1 MRLRLENTHG
11 FWRAEVSVGPV
22 PITAKKACLFPNGP
36 VKQSCVM
43 ESAPALTAFE
53 RSAIPTDARTLSTRW
68 SCPTIVF
75 AATCIL
81 VGIVWDISWHSTI
94 GRDTFWTPAHICI
107 HLGGTLGG
115 LVCGWLVLRASFF
128 GTAEDRAASVKVW
141 GFRGPLGAWVT
152 IWGALAM
159 LTSAPFDNWW
169 HDAYGLD
176 VEILSPPHSVLA
188 AGMYFH
194 VVGGL
199 LLVLSLQ
206 NRSAEAQQSRGR
218 WLFAFAGGILVCLA
232 AIMMTEKSLP
242 NQQHSAS
249 FYRMACGVFPFLL
262 VALGRASKLAWPAT
276 TIAGIY
282 MALMCAAVWILPLFP
297 AEPKLAP
304 IFNPVKH
311 MVPPAFPLLLIV
323 PAFAM
328 DLAFRGIGRGRGWK
342 RDLLLAAALG
352 TAFTVLFVITQ
363 WEFSKVLI
371 SPDAKNWFFNGSGF
385 FTFADTPGEHWH
397 RFWRLDSDPVTTRAL
412 FNAWLV
418 AVIASALGVAAGNWM
433 SKVKR

>member
-1 MRLRLENTHG
+1 MRTP
-11 FWRAEVSVGPV
+11 WY
-22 PITAKKACLFPNGP
+22 
-36 VKQSCVM
+36 
-43 ESAPALTAFE
+43 
-53 RSAIPTDARTLSTRW
+53 
-68 SCPTIVF
+68 CPLIVF

-115 LVCGWLVLRASFF
+115 LLSGWLVLRATFSSDPAIRDS
-128 GTAEDRAASVKVW
+128 GVRVW

-199 LLVLSLQ
+199 LLVLSYQ
-206 NRSAEAQQSRGR
+206 NRTANEHQAGGR
-218 WLFAFAGGILVCLA
+218 WLYAFAAGILVCLA
-232 AIMMTEKSLP
+232 SIMVTEKSLP
-242 NQQHSAS
+242 NQQHGAL
-249 FYRMACGVFPFLL
+249 FYKIACGLYPFFL
-262 VALGRASKLAWPAT
+262 VAMARASKLAWPTT

-282 MALMCAAVWILPLFP
+282 MALTCAGVWILPLFAAQP
-297 AEPKLAP
+297 MLAP
-304 IFNPVKH
+304 IYNPVKA

-323 PAFAM
+323 PAFVM
-328 DLAFRGIGRGRGWK
+328 DLIFRWIGRGRGWK
-342 RDLLLAAALG
+342 RDLILIPLLA
-352 TAFTVLFVITQ
+352 TAFTALFMLTQ
-363 WEFSKVLI
+363 WNFSAHLI
-371 SPDAKNWFFNGSGF
+371 SPEAKNWFFNGSGF
-385 FTFADTPGEHWH
+385 FTFADQPGDHWH
-397 RFWRLDSDPVTTRAL
+397 RFWNIQRGGLTP
-412 FNAWLV
+412 
-418 AVIASALGVAAGNWM
+418 ASAAVAWGLALVMTGAGLAVGNWM
-433 SKVKR
+433 AKVKR

>member
-1 MRLRLENTHG
+1 M
-11 FWRAEVSVGPV
+11 
-22 PITAKKACLFPNGP
+22 
-36 VKQSCVM
+36 QSSTTLPAIDAP
-43 ESAPALTAFE
+43 SASSPSDTLVAATPWYCPA
-53 RSAIPTDARTLSTRW
+53 
-68 SCPTIVF
+68 IVF
-75 AATCIL
+75 AGFCIL

-107 HLGGTLGG
+107 HFGGTLGG
-115 LVCGWLVLRASFF
+115 FVCGWLVLRATFF
-128 GTAEDRAASVKVW
+128 GAEEDRAAAVRVW

-206 NRSAEAQQSRGR
+206 NRSAEEQRTSGRG
-218 WLFAFAGGILVCLA
+218 LFAFAGGILVCLA
-232 AIMMTEKSLP
+232 AIMVTEKSFP
-242 NQQHSAS
+242 NLQHSAL
-249 FYRMACGVFPFLL
+249 FYQVSCGLYPFFLA
-262 VALGRASKLAWPAT
+262 ALGRASKLPWPAT

-282 MALMCAAVWILPLFP
+282 MGLMCAAVWILPLF
-297 AEPKLAP
+297 AAQPKLAP

-311 MVPPAFPLLLIV
+311 MVAPAFPLLLII

-328 DLAFRGIGRGRGWK
+328 DLLFKWVGRGYGWK
-342 RDLLLAAALG
+342 RDLLLVPLLA
-352 TAFTVLFVITQ
+352 TAFTALFTPTQ
-363 WEFSKVLI
+363 WHISKYLI
-371 SPDAKNWFFNGSGF
+371 SPEAENRFFNGSGF
-385 FTFADTPGEHWH
+385 FTFADGRTEWWH
-397 RFWRLDSDPVTTRAL
+397 KFWRLDFDPLTAKAL
-412 FNAWLV
+412 LV
-418 AVIASALGVAAGNWM
+418 AWVLAVAASAAGLIVGNWM